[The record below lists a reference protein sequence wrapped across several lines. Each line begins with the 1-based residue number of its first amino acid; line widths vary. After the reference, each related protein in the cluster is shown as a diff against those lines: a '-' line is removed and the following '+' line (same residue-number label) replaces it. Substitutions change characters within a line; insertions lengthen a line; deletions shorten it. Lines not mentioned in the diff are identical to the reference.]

1 MAAPASIRPRHLRVT
16 DQQRTTNGLHF
27 MAQTLLTAE
36 DLDRTYMRLAHQ
48 FVEPFDRL
56 DTLAIIGMQTR
67 GVDIARRIHG
77 IIKERFSVDLPLGV
91 LDTTFYRDDFRTK
104 MRMPTVQ
111 ITDIPFDL
119 FGKDLVLVDDVLYTG
134 RTVRSAMDALM
145 SFGRPASV
153 RFCCMVDRG
162 HRELPVTADYVGMY
176 VPTHLNEEI
185 RVLTQEQDGRQAVLV
200 VDKEKEEE
208 PRP

>member
-1 MAAPASIRPRHLRVT
+1 MKRGSCIFKAESHQNPPCFVVKAQILRT
-16 DQQRTTNGLHF
+16 G
-27 MAQTLLTAE
+27 E
-36 DLDRTYMRLAHQ
+36 ELDRTYMRLAHQ
-48 FVEPFDRL
+48 FVEPFERL

-77 IIKERFSVDLPLGV
+77 YIRHFYSVDLPLGI
-91 LDTTFYRDDFRTK
+91 LDTTFYRDDFRTRMK
-104 MRMPTVQ
+104 MPTVQ

-134 RTVRSAMDALM
+134 RTVRAAMDALM
-145 SFGRPASV
+145 SFGRPSSV

-162 HRELPVTADYVGMY
+162 HRELPVMADYVGMH

-185 RVLTQEQDGRQAVLV
+185 RVETMPQDGREAVLV
-200 VDKEKEEE
+200 VTKAQEQTL
-208 PRP
+208 

>member
-1 MAAPASIRPRHLRVT
+1 MQHQST
-16 DQQRTTNGLHF
+16 DLK
-27 MAQTLLTAE
+27 AQTLLSGE

-48 FVEPFDRL
+48 FVEPFDKL
-56 DTLAIIGMQTR
+56 DHLAIIGMQTR
-67 GVDIARRIHG
+67 GVDIARRIHKH
-77 IIKERFSVDLPLGV
+77 IRQFFSVELPMGV

-104 MRMPTVQ
+104 MRMPSVQ

-119 FGKDLVLVDDVLYTG
+119 FGKDLILVDDVLYTG

-162 HRELPVTADYVGMY
+162 HRELPVTADYVGMF

-185 RVLTQEQDGRQAVLV
+185 RVETMEQDGRNAILV
-200 VDKEKEEE
+200 VKKEE
-208 PRP
+208 PKT

>member
-1 MAAPASIRPRHLRVT
+1 MT
-16 DQQRTTNGLHF
+16 DIKSHI
-27 MAQTLLTAE
+27 LLTAD

-48 FVEPFDRL
+48 FVEPFEQL

-67 GVDIARRIHG
+67 GVDIARRINSH
-77 IIKERFSVDLPLGV
+77 IKSFFSVDVPMGV
-91 LDTTFYRDDFRTK
+91 LDTTFYREDFRTR

-111 ITDIPFDL
+111 FTDLPFDL
-119 FGKDLVLVDDVLYTG
+119 FGKELVLVDDVLYTG
-134 RTVRSAMDALM
+134 RTVRSALDALM

-162 HRELPVTADYVGMY
+162 HRELPVTADYVGLY

-185 RVLTQEQDGRQAVLV
+185 RVETIEEDGRNAVLV
-200 VDKEKEEE
+200 VKKEKEPEA
-208 PRP
+208 

>member
-1 MAAPASIRPRHLRVT
+1 MGGQITLIDTFTQARGCQGNLEAQKILT
-16 DQQRTTNGLHF
+16 GEDFERTC
-27 MAQTLLTAE
+27 
-36 DLDRTYMRLAHQ
+36 MRLAHQ

-56 DTLAIIGMQTR
+56 DTLAIVGMQTR
-67 GVDIARRIHG
+67 GVDIARKIHG
-77 IIKERFSVDLPLGV
+77 YIETFFSVSLPIGV

-134 RTVRSAMDALM
+134 RTVRSALDALM
-145 SFGRPASV
+145 SFGRPSSV

-162 HRELPVTADYVGMY
+162 HRELPVNPDYVGMY
-176 VPTHLNEEI
+176 VPTHLYEEI
-185 RVLTQEQDGRQAVLV
+185 RVETMEQDGRNAVLV
-200 VDKEKEEE
+200 VKKDKEQQT
-208 PRP
+208 

>member
-1 MAAPASIRPRHLRVT
+1 MSDLKSQI
-16 DQQRTTNGLHF
+16 
-27 MAQTLLTAE
+27 LLTGE

-48 FVEPFDRL
+48 FVEPFDKL

-67 GVDIARRIHG
+67 GVDIARRINSY
-77 IIKERFSVDLPLGV
+77 IASFFSVDIPMGV
-91 LDTTFYRDDFRTK
+91 LDTTFYRDDFRTR

-162 HRELPVTADYVGMY
+162 HRELPVAADYVGLY

-185 RVLTQEQDGRQAVLV
+185 RVETMEQDGRNAVLV
-200 VDKEKEEE
+200 VKKEKEL
-208 PRP
+208 RT

>member
-1 MAAPASIRPRHLRVT
+1 MSH
-16 DQQRTTNGLHF
+16 
-27 MAQTLLTAE
+27 TLLTGI
-36 DLDRTYMRLAHQ
+36 DLDRTYMRMAHQ
-48 FVEPFDRL
+48 FVEPFDQL
-56 DTLAIIGMQTR
+56 NSLAIIGMQTR
-67 GVDIARRIHG
+67 GVDVARKIHRY
-77 IIKERFSVDLPLGV
+77 IHQFFSADLPFGV
-91 LDTTFYRDDFRTK
+91 LDTTFYRDDFRKK
-104 MRMPTVQ
+104 MKMPSVQ

-185 RVLTQEQDGRQAVLV
+185 RVLTMEQDGKEGILV
-200 VDKEKEEE
+200 VNKEEE
-208 PRP
+208 SET

>member
-1 MAAPASIRPRHLRVT
+1 MLTGPASRSHRDPARV
-16 DQQRTTNGLHF
+16 TNGLHH

-36 DLDRTYMRLAHQ
+36 DIDRTYMRLAHQ
-48 FVEPFDRL
+48 FVEPFDNL

-104 MRMPTVQ
+104 MKIPTVQ

-119 FGKDLVLVDDVLYTG
+119 FGMDLILVDDVLYTG

-162 HRELPVTADYVGMY
+162 HRELPVTADYVGIY

-200 VDKEKEEE
+200 VDKEEE